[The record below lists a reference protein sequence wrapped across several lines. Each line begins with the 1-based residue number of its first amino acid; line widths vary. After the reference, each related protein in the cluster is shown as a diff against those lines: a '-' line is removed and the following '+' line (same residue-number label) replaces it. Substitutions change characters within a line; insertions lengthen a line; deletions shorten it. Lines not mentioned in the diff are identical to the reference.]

1 MKKSLIGS
9 DELQQFY
16 NSKFY
21 FSYSGIN
28 KLLFSPS
35 WFYNHYILK
44 EQEDSVDSHLVQ
56 GRVIH
61 CLLLNPEDFD
71 DEFIVVP
78 GKMPGTS
85 NRTIVDEIFKIHL
98 EGSDNSLTLDKY
110 ETAIVDLL
118 EKINLHQKL
127 KTDEARVKKILIP
140 DNISY
145 FEFLKSSQG
154 KTLLD
159 NKTLS
164 YCKECVDSV
173 KQNESIVQ
181 LLQLDRKEEDNH
193 LEVYNEELIKIENKI
208 YTDDKIFGFKG
219 ILDNVIIDNDAKIL
233 FINDVKT
240 TAKPLIDFADSV
252 EYYRYWMQAAI
263 YYQLAFYKWIRDKK
277 DSTEWKINFTFV
289 VIDKYNQVYPFQ
301 VSDNT
306 MRNWLRGLRD
316 DIIPVLEYHYNN
328 KDYTLP
334 YDLALGNVKL

>member
-16 NSKFY
+16 SSKFY

-44 EQEDSVDSHLVQ
+44 EKEDSVDSHLVQ

-61 CLLLNPEDFD
+61 CLLLNPEDFN

-78 GKMPGTS
+78 GKMPGAS
-85 NRTIVDEIFKIHL
+85 SRAIVDEIFKIHL
-98 EGSDNSLTLDKY
+98 QSLDDSLTLDKY
-110 ETAIVDLL
+110 ETAIVDFL

-127 KTDEARVKKILIP
+127 KTDEARIKKILIP

-164 YCKECVDSV
+164 YCKECVDSI
-173 KQNESIVQ
+173 KNNESITA
-181 LLQLDRKEEDNH
+181 LMQLDKSD
-193 LEVYNEELIKIENKI
+193 LEVYNEVKVTTDQLINGKFA
-208 YTDDKIFGFKG
+208 FGFKG
-219 ILDNVIIDNDAKIL
+219 ILDNIVIDKEKKIL
-233 FINDVKT
+233 FINDLKT
-240 TAKPLIDFADSV
+240 TGKALIDFPESV
-252 EYYRYWMQAAI
+252 DYYRYWLQASI
-263 YYQLAFYKWIRDKK
+263 YYSLAYYRYIADK
-277 DSTEWKINFTFV
+277 DDHQEWNIQFTFV
-289 VIDKYNQVYPFQ
+289 VVDKYNQVYPFQ
-301 VSDNT
+301 VTPKT
-306 MRNWLRGLRD
+306 MKEWMERLNK
-316 DIIPVLEYHYNN
+316 VLLQVVYHYEK

-334 YDLALGNVKL
+334 YELAVENLKL

>member
-1 MKKSLIGS
+1 MKKNLIGS

-16 NSKFY
+16 NNKFY

-44 EQEDSVDSHLVQ
+44 EKEDSVDSHLVQ

-61 CLLLNPEDFD
+61 CLLLNPEDFN

-78 GKMPGTS
+78 GKMPGAS
-85 NRTIVDEIFKIHL
+85 SRAIVDEIFKIHL
-98 EGSDNSLTLDKY
+98 QSLDDSLTLDKY
-110 ETAIVDLL
+110 ETAIVDFL

-127 KTDEARVKKILIP
+127 KTDEARIKKILIP

-164 YCKECVDSV
+164 YCKECVDSI
-173 KQNESIVQ
+173 KDNESITA
-181 LLQLDRKEEDNH
+181 LMQLDKSD
-193 LEVYNEELIKIENKI
+193 LEVYNEVKVTTDQLINGKFA
-208 YTDDKIFGFKG
+208 FGFKG
-219 ILDNVIIDNDAKIL
+219 ILDNIVIDKEKKIL
-233 FINDVKT
+233 FINDLKT
-240 TAKPLIDFADSV
+240 TGKALIDFPESV
-252 EYYRYWMQAAI
+252 DYYRYWLQASI
-263 YYQLAFYKWIRDKK
+263 YYSLAYYRYIADK
-277 DSTEWKINFTFV
+277 DDHQEWNIQFTFV
-289 VIDKYNQVYPFQ
+289 VVDKYNQVYPFQ
-301 VSDNT
+301 VTPKT
-306 MRNWLRGLRD
+306 MKEWMERLNK
-316 DIIPVLEYHYNN
+316 VLLQVVYHYEK

-334 YDLALGNVKL
+334 YELAVENLKL

>member
-1 MKKSLIGS
+1 MKKNSIGS

-16 NSKFY
+16 SNKFY

-44 EQEDSVDSHLVQ
+44 EKEDSVDSHLVQ

-61 CLLLNPEDFD
+61 CLLLNPEDFN

-85 NRTIVDEIFKIHL
+85 NRTIVDEIFKIYL
-98 EGSDNSLTLDKY
+98 EDSDDSLTLDKY

-164 YCKECVDSV
+164 YCKECVDSI
-173 KQNESIVQ
+173 KDNESITA
-181 LLQLDRKEEDNH
+181 LMQLDESD
-193 LEVYNEELIKIENKI
+193 LEVYNEVKVTTDQLINGKF
-208 YTDDKIFGFKG
+208 TFGFKG
-219 ILDNVIIDNDAKIL
+219 ILDNIVIDKEKKIL
-233 FINDVKT
+233 FINDLKT
-240 TAKPLIDFADSV
+240 TGKALIDFPESV
-252 EYYRYWMQAAI
+252 DYYRYWLQASI
-263 YYQLAFYKWIRDKK
+263 YYSLAYYRYIADK
-277 DSTEWKINFTFV
+277 DDHQEWNIQFTFV
-289 VIDKYNQVYPFQ
+289 VVDKYNQVYPFQ
-301 VSDNT
+301 VTPKT
-306 MRNWLRGLRD
+306 MKEWMERLNK
-316 DIIPVLEYHYNN
+316 VLLQVVYHYEK

-334 YDLALGNVKL
+334 YELAVENLKL

>member
-1 MKKSLIGS
+1 MKKNLIGS
-9 DELQQFY
+9 DELQEFY
-16 NSKFY
+16 KNKFY

-44 EQEDSVDSHLVQ
+44 EKEDSVDSHLVN

-61 CLLLNPEDFD
+61 CLLLNPQDFD
-71 DEFIVVP
+71 DEFIIIP
-78 GKMPGTS
+78 GKMPGIS
-85 NRTIVDEIFKIHL
+85 SRTIIDGIFKIHL
-98 EGSDNSLTLDKY
+98 ESSDDSLTLDKY

-127 KTDEARVKKILIP
+127 KTDEARIKKILIP

-164 YCKECVDSV
+164 YCKDCVDSV

-181 LLQLDRKEEDNH
+181 LLQLDKEKENTH
-193 LEVYNEELIKIENKI
+193 LEIFNEEFIKIENKI
-208 YTDDKIFGFKG
+208 YTDDNTFGFKG
-219 ILDNVIIDNDAKIL
+219 FLDNVIIDNDAKIL

-240 TAKPLIDFADSV
+240 TGKPLIDFPDSV
-252 EYYRYWMQAAI
+252 EYYRYWLQAAI
-263 YYQLAFYKWIRDKK
+263 YYQLAFYICC
-277 DSTEWKINFTFV
+277 
-289 VIDKYNQVYPFQ
+289 Y
-301 VSDNT
+301 
-306 MRNWLRGLRD
+306 
-316 DIIPVLEYHYNN
+316 
-328 KDYTLP
+328 
-334 YDLALGNVKL
+334 

>member
-1 MKKSLIGS
+1 MKKNLIGS

-16 NSKFY
+16 NNKFY

-44 EQEDSVDSHLVQ
+44 EKEDSVDSHLVQ

-61 CLLLNPEDFD
+61 CLLLNPEDFN

-78 GKMPGTS
+78 GKMPGAS
-85 NRTIVDEIFKIHL
+85 SRAIVDEIFKIHL
-98 EGSDNSLTLDKY
+98 QSLDDSLTLDKY
-110 ETAIVDLL
+110 ETAIVDFL

-127 KTDEARVKKILIP
+127 KTDEARIKKILIP

-164 YCKECVDSV
+164 YCKECVDSI
-173 KQNESIVQ
+173 KNNESITA
-181 LLQLDRKEEDNH
+181 LMQLDKSD
-193 LEVYNEELIKIENKI
+193 LEVYNEVKVTTDQLINGKFA
-208 YTDDKIFGFKG
+208 FGFKG
-219 ILDNVIIDNDAKIL
+219 ILDNIVIDKEKKIL
-233 FINDVKT
+233 FINDLKT
-240 TAKPLIDFADSV
+240 TGKALIDFPESV
-252 EYYRYWMQAAI
+252 DYYRYWLQASI
-263 YYQLAFYKWIRDKK
+263 YYSLAYYRYIADK
-277 DSTEWKINFTFV
+277 DDHQEWNIQFTFV
-289 VIDKYNQVYPFQ
+289 VVDKYNQVYPFQ
-301 VSDNT
+301 VTPKT
-306 MRNWLRGLRD
+306 MKEWMERLNK
-316 DIIPVLEYHYNN
+316 VLLQVVYHYEK

-334 YDLALGNVKL
+334 YELAVENLKL

>member
-16 NSKFY
+16 SNKFY

-44 EQEDSVDSHLVQ
+44 EQEDSVDSHLIN

-71 DEFIVVP
+71 DEFIIVP
-78 GKMPGTS
+78 GTLPGAS
-85 NRTIVDEIFKIHL
+85 NRSIVDEIFKIHL
-98 EGSDNSLTLDKY
+98 ESSDDSLTLDKY

-127 KTDEARVKKILIP
+127 KTDEARVKKIVTA

-145 FEFLKSSQG
+145 FEFLKSKQG
-154 KTLLD
+154 KTLVD

-164 YCKECVDSV
+164 YCKECVDSI
-173 KQNESIVQ
+173 KENESITA
-181 LLQLDRKEEDNH
+181 LMQLDESD
-193 LEVYNEELIKIENKI
+193 LEVHNEVKVTTDQLINGKFA
-208 YTDDKIFGFKG
+208 FGFKG
-219 ILDNVIIDNDAKIL
+219 ILDNVVIDKEKKIL
-233 FINDVKT
+233 FINDLKT
-240 TAKPLIDFADSV
+240 TGKPLIDFPESV
-252 EYYRYWMQAAI
+252 EYYRYWLQASI
-263 YYQLAFYKWIRDKK
+263 YYSLAYYRYIADK
-277 DSTEWKINFTFV
+277 DDHQEWSIQFTFV
-289 VIDKYNQVYPFQ
+289 VVDKYNQVYPFQ
-301 VSDNT
+301 VRSTT
-306 MRNWLRGLRD
+306 MKEWMERLNK
-316 DIIPVLEYHYNN
+316 VLLQVIYHYEK

-334 YDLALGNVKL
+334 YELAVENLKL

>member
-1 MKKSLIGS
+1 MKKNLIGS

-16 NSKFY
+16 NNKFY

-71 DEFIVVP
+71 DEFIVMP

-159 NKTLS
+159 NKTLT
-164 YCKECVDSV
+164 YCKDCVDSV
-173 KQNESIVQ
+173 KENESIVQ
-181 LLQLDRKEEDNH
+181 LLQLDRNEEDTH
-193 LEVYNEELIKIENKI
+193 LEVFNEVKVKVENKI
-208 YTDDKIFGFKG
+208 YTDDKSFGFKG
-219 ILDNVIIDNDAKIL
+219 ILDNVN
-233 FINDVKT
+233 
-240 TAKPLIDFADSV
+240 
-252 EYYRYWMQAAI
+252 YR
-263 YYQLAFYKWIRDKK
+263 
-277 DSTEWKINFTFV
+277 
-289 VIDKYNQVYPFQ
+289 
-301 VSDNT
+301 
-306 MRNWLRGLRD
+306 
-316 DIIPVLEYHYNN
+316 
-328 KDYTLP
+328 
-334 YDLALGNVKL
+334 

>member
-1 MKKSLIGS
+1 MKKNLIGS

-16 NSKFY
+16 SNKFY

-44 EQEDSVDSHLVQ
+44 EKEDSVDSHLVN

-61 CLLLNPEDFD
+61 CLLLNPQDFD
-71 DEFIVVP
+71 DEFIIVP
-78 GKMPGTS
+78 GKLPGTS
-85 NRTIVDEIFKIHL
+85 NRSIIDEVFKIHL
-98 EGSDNSLTLDKY
+98 ESSDDSLTLDKY
-110 ETAIVDLL
+110 EASILSLL
-118 EKINLHQKL
+118 ATINLHQSL
-127 KTDEARVKKILIP
+127 KTDEARAKKIITA

-159 NKTLS
+159 NKTLN
-164 YCKECVDSV
+164 YCKDCVDSV
-173 KQNESIVQ
+173 KENESIVQ
-181 LLQLDRKEEDNH
+181 LLQLDKEKENTH
-193 LEVYNEELIKIENKI
+193 LEIFNEEFIKIENKI
-208 YTDDKIFGFKG
+208 YTDDNTFGFKG
-219 ILDNVIIDNDAKIL
+219 FLDNVIIDNDAKIL

-240 TAKPLIDFADSV
+240 TGKPLIDFPDSV
-252 EYYRYWMQAAI
+252 EYYRYWLQAAI
-263 YYQLAFYKWIRDKK
+263 YYQLAFYKWIRDKE
-277 DSTEWKINFTFV
+277 DSVEWRINFTFV

-301 VSDNT
+301 VSDET
-306 MRNWLRGLRD
+306 MVTWLKQLRD
-316 DIIPVLEYHYNN
+316 EIIPMLEYHYNN

>member
-16 NSKFY
+16 NNKFY

-44 EQEDSVDSHLVQ
+44 EKEDSVDSHLVQ

-61 CLLLNPEDFD
+61 CLLLNPQDFN

-164 YCKECVDSV
+164 YCKECVESI
-173 KQNESIVQ
+173 KENESIVQ
-181 LLQLDRKEEDNH
+181 LLQLDKRQEDTH
-193 LEVYNEELIKIENKI
+193 LEIYNEEFIKIENKI
-208 YTDDKIFGFKG
+208 YTDDKSFGFKG
-219 ILDNVIIDNDAKIL
+219 ILDNVIIDNDAKTL
-233 FINDVKT
+233 FINDLKT
-240 TAKPLIDFADSV
+240 TGKALIDFPESI
-252 EYYRYWMQAAI
+252 EYYRYWLQAAI
-263 YYQLAFYKWIRDKK
+263 YYQLAFYKWIRDKE
-277 DSTEWKINFTFV
+277 DSTQWKINFTFV
-289 VIDKYNQVYPFQ
+289 VVDKYNQVYPFQ
-301 VSDNT
+301 VSDGT
-306 MRNWLRGLRD
+306 MRNWLRSLRD
-316 DIIPVLEYHYNN
+316 DIIPTLEYHYNN

-334 YDLALGNVKL
+334 YDLAIGNVKL